1 MATSFDKDTLLKMAS
16 NDPTAF
22 EAINWTGV
30 SEQLL
35 TELFPY
41 VPGMGTL
48 HPIAFYTSSTIQVR
62 MWKGFP
68 QSAQETFIT
77 FTNTLAAESN
87 NVAGEIIIQ
96 RMENNIEK
104 KTEGEEGTK
113 TKECK
118 SNANMVKDPSQSK
131 LPNFVYSGSDK
142 APYSVSRLLVEVGI
156 GNVSCFDN
164 CTSIDQEFKVIKKSY
179 MKKTLKEHPVSGHV
193 SCIS

>member
-1 MATSFDKDTLLKMAS
+1 MATSFDKDTLVKMAS

-48 HPIAFYTSSTIQVR
+48 HPIAFYTSSSIQVR
-62 MWKGFP
+62 MWRGFP
-68 QSAQETFIT
+68 QSAQEVFR
-77 FTNTLAAESN
+77 E
-87 NVAGEIIIQ
+87 NVIQ
-96 RMENNIEK
+96 RIENNNEK
-104 KTEGEEGTK
+104 TTEDEEDTK

-118 SNANMVKDPSQSK
+118 SNIKLVKDQPQCK
-131 LPNFVYSGSDK
+131 LPGNYVYSGSDK
-142 APYSVSRLLVEVGI
+142 APHSVSRLLVEVGI